1 MARLSLLLLVLCS
14 PLWAGA
20 GVARAEPRSYAL
32 VIGSNRGGEGQPS
45 LRYASRDAQR
55 FASLLVELGRT
66 KRPDVEVLLDPTPER
81 IAQALDALRARLNAH
96 AQRGE
101 SAKLIFYYSGH
112 ARAHS
117 LSLGER
123 ELSLDSLRRALLGLP
138 STLTIAILDACQ
150 SGAFSGVKGAVAAA
164 DFSSSSVYDLKN
176 AGVAVMASSTAAELS
191 QESPELEA
199 SYFTHHLI
207 TGLRGAADRDADGMI
222 SLDEAYGYAYQTTL
236 SDTVKTRVGSQHA
249 TLETEL
255 RGHGSVPLT
264 YTVDADAVLQ
274 LPAPLSGRVIV
285 MQKRG
290 GAVVAELT
298 KAPGSALNLA
308 LPHGAYEVVVR
319 DGDRAQLC
327 DVQLSA
333 RASHLLDPRSCRA
346 LALSSL
352 EAKLGAQGPRFE
364 RWFLEAGVVLRLN
377 YYDDDYTATLEKFGF
392 DFGDDDIFW
401 PQLTIGVG
409 VLRNLSLV
417 GRGEV
422 LEKHSYDRQQRSQSG
437 EVDWHKFSWITGS
450 ATLGARARLPL
461 LREYL
466 VPFVEFDVGLAIARS
481 RYLRDGKDDKQ
492 SYFGPVLRASAGL
505 TCHMFWLFGCFM
517 ELGYDYAPALKND
530 IGDRHDSG
538 GVHVSTGL
546 RLRGLTG
553 GR

>member
-1 MARLSLLLLVLCS
+1 MARLPLTLLVLCS
-14 PLWAGA
+14 LLLAGA

-45 LRYASRDAQR
+45 LKYATRDAQR
-55 FASLLVELGRT
+55 FAALLVELGRT
-66 KRPDVEVLLDPTPER
+66 KRPDVEVLLEPTPER
-81 IAQALDALRARLNAH
+81 VAAALDALRGRLNVH
-96 AQRGE
+96 AERGE

-112 ARAHS
+112 ARARS

-150 SGAFSGVKGAVAAA
+150 SGAFSGVKGAAAAA

-176 AGVAVMASSTAAELS
+176 AGVAVMASSTAVELS

-207 TGLRGAADRDADGMI
+207 TGLRGAADRDADGTV

-255 RGHGSVPLT
+255 RGHGSVALT

-274 LPAPLSGRVIV
+274 LPAQLSGRVIV

-298 KAPGSALNLA
+298 KAPGNVLNLA
-308 LPHGAYEVVVR
+308 LPHAPYELVVR

-327 DVQLSA
+327 DLQLA
-333 RASHLLDPRSCRA
+333 PHATHVLDPRSCRA
-346 LALSSL
+346 LALSLL
-352 EAKLGAQGPRFE
+352 EAKLGAHGPRFE
-364 RWFLEAGVVLRLN
+364 RWFVEAGAVLHFN
-377 YYDDDYTATLEKFGF
+377 ASGDDYADTLEKFGF
-392 DFGDDDIFW
+392 EAADDQLFW
-401 PQLTIGVG
+401 PQLTVGVG
-409 VLRNLSLV
+409 VLRNLSLIA
-417 GRGEV
+417 RGEV
-422 LEKHSYDRQQRSQSG
+422 LEKRSYERVEQGPSG
-437 EVDWHKFSWITGS
+437 EGDRHAFSWTTGS
-450 ATLGARARLPL
+450 AVLGARARLPL

-466 VPFVEFDVGLAIARS
+466 VPFVEFAVGLAIARS
-481 RYLRDGKDDKQ
+481 RYRSDDRDDRQDH
-492 SYFGPVLRASAGL
+492 FGPAVRASAGL
-505 TCHMFWLFGCFM
+505 TCHMFWRLGCFM
-517 ELGYDYAPALKND
+517 ELGYDFAPALEND
-530 IGDRHDSG
+530 IGDRHNSG
-538 GVHVSTGL
+538 GVFISTGL
-546 RLRGLTG
+546 RVRGLTG